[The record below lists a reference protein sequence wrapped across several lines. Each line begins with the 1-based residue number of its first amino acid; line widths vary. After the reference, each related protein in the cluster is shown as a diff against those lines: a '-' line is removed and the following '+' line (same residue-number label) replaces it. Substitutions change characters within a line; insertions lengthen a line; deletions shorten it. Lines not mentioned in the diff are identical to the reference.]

1 MSRPFV
7 HHTAVHFDD
16 LDAMSMLHN
25 GRYPVLAE
33 RAVTAFFD
41 HLGWQ
46 WHPDVAMNP
55 DQFHAVRDLHIEY
68 LQPVRSVG
76 PLDVAVT
83 VDRLGTT
90 SAAFGFTVQS
100 RAGVHARGRRSVVKL
115 DPVSL
120 LPVAWS
126 DAFRD
131 GLSAYVVASAA

>member
-1 MSRPFV
+1 MLEKKTMSRPFV

-55 DQFHAVRDLHIEY
+55 DQFHAVRA
-68 LQPVRSVG
+68 VG
-76 PLDVAVT
+76 PVDVAVT

-115 DPVSL
+115 DPASL